1 MAEYMS
7 KREHIIEMGIKGFF
21 DTYPFKHKQAIEILQ
36 ILEKKYDLDKISLFI
51 AKIRD
56 ICEGAACLLEQPDY
70 KTYKN
75 DRKSMMALLEKS
87 KQLMDA
93 ICDDRAPIVRFIT
106 FQRLVSFNEEYE
118 TGSELASDCQ
128 EMAVQV
134 ALMIGIL
141 IRKLKQLDLRNEK
154 AVKGRPTADGKG
166 IVKEIAKAWEKC
178 FEKRPTMYAG
188 NDFED
193 ILKIVLEGLKLKYEY
208 PQRKIKD
215 ALKK

>member
-1 MAEYMS
+1 MSEYMT

-21 DTYPFKHKQAIEILQ
+21 DNYPFTHKQAITILCM
-36 ILEKKYDLDKISLFI
+36 LEKKYDLDKISFFI
-51 AKIRD
+51 ANVRD
-56 ICEGAACLLEQPDY
+56 ICEGAACLLHQPDY

-75 DRKSMMALLEKS
+75 DRKLMMSLLEKS
-87 KQLMDA
+87 KQLMDD
-93 ICDDRAPIVRFIT
+93 ICDHRAPMVRFIT
-106 FQRLVSFNEEYE
+106 FQRLVSYNEEYE

-141 IRKLKQLDLRNEK
+141 IRKMKQLDLRNEK
-154 AVKGRPTADGKG
+154 ALKGRPTADSKG
-166 IVKEIAKAWEKC
+166 IVKEIAKAWEKW
-178 FEKRPTMYAG
+178 FGKKPTMYAG